1 MKNTSRKYP
10 KRRRNLNATT
20 TPTTTK
26 TNVGKVDKNTRNSG
40 KCVSD
45 YSNGNGKVVN
55 KKVTIIQKIGDNMNP
70 SVRLVDIEAVKL
82 YQRKGN
88 GVNNSQTNQ
97 QTRNHCARTTKNA
110 KNNSTV
116 KTTAKKGTVTAT
128 QVFKDKSLINLQPVV
143 RLVDCYES
151 LFSLSAT
158 IASASSSSASNPPPP
173 PVPFQ
178 SPSKN
183 QQKVKRRGRPL
194 RKRKAAK
201 VKPPPPILQE
211 LKSRGLQEFKLSDL
225 IKKSAQNSKH

>member
-10 KRRRNLNATT
+10 RRRRNVNATA
-20 TPTTTK
+20 TPTTK
-26 TNVGKVDKNTRNSG
+26 TNIVKVDKNTKNSG
-40 KCVSD
+40 KCRSD

-70 SVRLVDIEAVKL
+70 SVRLVDIGAVKL

-88 GVNNSQTNQ
+88 GVKNSQTNQ
-97 QTRNHCARTTKNA
+97 QTRKHCARTTKNA
-110 KNNSTV
+110 KNNSTA
-116 KTTAKKGTVTAT
+116 KHTTKKGTATAT
-128 QVFKDKSLINLQPVV
+128 QVFKDKSLVNMQPVV

-158 IASASSSSASNPPPP
+158 IASASSSSASKPPPP

-178 SPSKN
+178 SPPKN

-225 IKKSAQNSKH
+225 IKESAPNSKH